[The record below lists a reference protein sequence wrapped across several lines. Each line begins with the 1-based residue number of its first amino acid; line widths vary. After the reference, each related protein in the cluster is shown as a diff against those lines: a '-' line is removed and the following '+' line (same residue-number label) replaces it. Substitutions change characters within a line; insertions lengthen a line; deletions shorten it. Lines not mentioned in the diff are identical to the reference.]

1 MSKCIK
7 KVNNSWWYDIFGGW
21 EMNDLFRQIWDIEL
35 IKKIVV
41 GLDIDNEI
49 IWEC

>member
-1 MSKCIK
+1 
-7 KVNNSWWYDIFGGW
+7 
-21 EMNDLFRQIWDIEL
+21 MNDLFRQIWDIEL

-49 IWEC
+49 I